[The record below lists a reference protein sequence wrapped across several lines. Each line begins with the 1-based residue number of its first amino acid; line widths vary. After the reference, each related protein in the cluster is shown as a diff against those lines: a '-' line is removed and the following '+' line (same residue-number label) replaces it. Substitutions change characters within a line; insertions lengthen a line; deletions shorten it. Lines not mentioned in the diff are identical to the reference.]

1 MAQRATAGEAS
12 IFKDEFGRWHGW
24 ITVGLKTNGQRD
36 RRHRSGKTR
45 KEVVEKIRDLE
56 VKRETGQM
64 SAVTSDTVTGWLEH
78 WLTNIAARRV
88 RPRTLESYESM
99 VRMHISPGI
108 GRHRLDRL
116 QPEHLEHFYRDLLDE
131 GLSAATVLRA
141 HRIISRALK
150 VAMQRGRVHR
160 NVAMLVDPPAQRR
173 SEAAT
178 ALDLDES
185 RAVLA
190 AAAGLRNSAR
200 WTVALALGLRQSEA
214 LALQWRDIDL
224 LNNSLSVRRT
234 IHRVKGGG
242 LVYEAPKTKRSER
255 TLALPLSLVAALH
268 VHKASQMGERM
279 LAGSDWQN
287 DDDLVFAQANGRPID
302 KKSDYDDWC
311 RLLERA
317 GVRHVR
323 LHDGRHTAATL
334 LLSEGVHPR
343 VVMELLGHSQM
354 RTTMDIYSHVMP
366 ALAREAADRMGAV
379 LLSPLATN
387 GNQTGNQDFL
397 ELGPSAS
404 SPLEM
409 GGAEGTRT
417 PDPHTASVVRYQLR
431 HSPRSLRTEGRS
443 YTARAGLPNRGRPA
457 DSDRHMQGATSIGPI
472 GPKTP
477 RRRPPECG
485 TWSAVTH
492 TGAGAHQLSREIFVN
507 RKELV
512 AAVADEASLEQ
523 KTVDAVLR
531 ALQSTLEGAI
541 AKGDKVSVPGFFNL
555 SVGHRA
561 AREGRNPATG
571 ATITI
576 AAANTVKFSAG
587 SALKDAA
594 NK

>member
-1 MAQRATAGEAS
+1 MTQRATAGEAT
-12 IFKDEFGRWHGW
+12 IFKDELGRWHGW

-56 VKRETGQM
+56 VKRETGQI

-116 QPEHLEHFYRDLLDE
+116 QPEHLEHFYSDLLDD

-255 TLALPLSLVAALH
+255 TLALPLPLVAALH
-268 VHKASQMGERM
+268 VHKAAQMGERM

-311 RLLERA
+311 QLLERA

-379 LLSPLATN
+379 LLSPLATI
-387 GNQTGNQDFL
+387 GNQTGNQPKIVDL
-397 ELGPSAS
+397 AEGS

-431 HSPRSLRTEGRS
+431 HSPQPGPLDCHTVTVERAESEV
-443 YTARAGLPNRGRPA
+443 YTRPPAPPNRPGSAAGHRRR
-457 DSDRHMQGATSIGPI
+457 DRHRRPPAGTAHPD
-472 GPKTP
+472 TP
-477 RRRPPECG
+477 RRHPPDSLTRSQLSHTGCEPYRPP
-485 TWSAVTH
+485 
-492 TGAGAHQLSREIFVN
+492 
-507 RKELV
+507 
-512 AAVADEASLEQ
+512 
-523 KTVDAVLR
+523 
-531 ALQSTLEGAI
+531 
-541 AKGDKVSVPGFFNL
+541 
-555 SVGHRA
+555 A
-561 AREGRNPATG
+561 AREHPDERGEDN
-571 ATITI
+571 
-576 AAANTVKFSAG
+576 S
-587 SALKDAA
+587 
-594 NK
+594 